1 MLGPAQPGKH
11 EADHRQ
17 IDHRFTSMSLAFVV
31 AIEPAVA
38 AEPPE
43 GALHDP
49 ASRKDF
55 ELVEVGTFYNLN
67 GATPQFPGVV
77 QQTPGITA
85 VSPNVFDPSARRF
98 REERCEQLLGS
109 VAILNVGRQHH
120 DPQDQSDC
128 VDHNMPLATVDLLA
142 CIEAPLVAALG
153 ALNTLTVD
161 DTRAGIAVSSFD
173 QADLFAQVRVN
184 RRPQPVPL
192 PETEVVINSA
202 PPGEMNRQVAPLASR
217 LDQIEDR
224 VKQFADFMLAGTAN
238 LTGFWEAVADEIP
251 FGIGKVRG
259 VAHPYFVKCCSAT
272 YNLFLEKSSPYQTG
286 S

>member
-1 MLGPAQPGKH
+1 
-11 EADHRQ
+11 
-17 IDHRFTSMSLAFVV
+17 MSLTFVV

-67 GATPQFPGVV
+67 SATPELPGVV
-77 QQTPGITA
+77 QQRPDITA
-85 VSPNVFDPSARRF
+85 VSPDVFDPSARRF

-128 VDHNMPLATVDLLA
+128 VDHNMPLATIDLLA
-142 CIEAPLVAALG
+142 CIEAPLVAGLG
-153 ALNTLTVD
+153 ALDTLTVD
-161 DTRAGIAVSSFD
+161 DTRAGIGVSSFN
-173 QADLFAQVRVN
+173 QTDLLAQVRVN

-192 PETEVVINSA
+192 PESKIVIDSA

-217 LDQIEDR
+217 LDQIENR
-224 VKQFADFMLAGTAN
+224 VKQFADFMFARTAN
-238 LTGFWEAVADEIP
+238 LAWLGEAIADEIP
-251 FGIGKVRG
+251 LGIGKVRCI
-259 VAHPYFVKCCSAT
+259 AHP
-272 YNLFLEKSSPYQTG
+272 
-286 S
+286 